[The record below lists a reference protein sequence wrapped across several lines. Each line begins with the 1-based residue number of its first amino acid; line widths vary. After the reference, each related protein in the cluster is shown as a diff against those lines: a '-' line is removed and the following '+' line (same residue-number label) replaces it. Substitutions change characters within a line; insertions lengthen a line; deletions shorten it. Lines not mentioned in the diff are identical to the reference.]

1 MEEGCECYRRGEK
14 AAGLP
19 CKVRRLRPRAVD
31 GRDVQHPGGPVLQPP
46 GRVLRLPPRDRQS
59 RAGEGETP
67 VRRSVDLKA
76 AIDLALVLVL
86 FMGMI
91 ACFAYAYSRV
101 TKHPEELHLLLEQC
115 G

>member
-1 MEEGCECYRRGEK
+1 
-14 AAGLP
+14 
-19 CKVRRLRPRAVD
+19 
-31 GRDVQHPGGPVLQPP
+31 
-46 GRVLRLPPRDRQS
+46 
-59 RAGEGETP
+59 